1 MEAKT
6 IGKFIAV
13 LRKANGMTQKELAE
27 RLNVSD
33 KAVSRWERDES
44 LPDLT
49 LIPVIAELF
58 GVTTDELLRGERN
71 PAGEPASAARPSP
84 RTEKQ
89 IAHILSDG
97 KTKLL
102 TRSMLSVGL
111 SLAGLLGAMVMN
123 FGFNRAY
130 IGFFVGCLFYVAAL
144 LCEAVF
150 CILAHAGTNGE
161 DFQGE
166 ELNDFRRFLL
176 RTAKAVMGL
185 AVVLL
190 GATVPLIAIPYDT
203 YQGLVG
209 ITWLA
214 YGLLFGL
221 LAAALWG
228 ILTMVV
234 SRTAEKRGFYRIS
247 EEEATRRTKL
257 WKARGKTLGVTAL
270 VMVVT
275 LVGQLM
281 FNGNAEAADLVQ
293 GTVFTDFE
301 SFRTYMATEPEP
313 DDAVG
318 DGDVTLGPVESD
330 IEVVW
335 DEETAAEKNG
345 TGEEDST
352 GEEIYLADLE
362 GPDGTVLEYEWR
374 NTDVWEVLTS
384 GEGDSWTVR
393 VLTVEDFTTA
403 SHIRTVVG
411 NVFSVAYVV
420 ELAAGLLWYR
430 HELKK
435 RKLS

>member
-71 PAGEPASAARPSP
+71 PAGEPAGAARPSP

-130 IGFFVGCLFYVAAL
+130 IGFFVGCLFYVAAI

-150 CILAHAGTNGE
+150 CILAQAGTNGE
-161 DFQGE
+161 EFQGE
-166 ELNDFRRFLL
+166 ALNGFRRFLL
-176 RTAKAVMGL
+176 RTAKAVVGL

-203 YQGLVG
+203 YQGILGV
-209 ITWLA
+209 TWLA
-214 YGLLFGL
+214 YGLMFGL
-221 LAAALWG
+221 LAAVLWG
-228 ILTMVV
+228 ILTIVV
-234 SRTAEKRGFYRIS
+234 SRTAEKRGFYHIS
-247 EEEATRRTKL
+247 EAEATRRTNL

-270 VMVVT
+270 VMALT

-281 FNGNAEAADLVQ
+281 FNENASAEQLVQ

-301 SFRTYMATEPEP
+301 RFQTYMATEPEP
-313 DDAVG
+313 DDEVWDEESAV
-318 DGDVTLGPVESD
+318 GPVESD
-330 IEVVW
+330 ITVRVPGYEEAVAEEEEGDTEV
-335 DEETAAEKNG
+335 
-345 TGEEDST
+345 EDVL
-352 GEEIYLADLE
+352 EEIE
-362 GPDGTVLEYEWR
+362 GPDGTTLEYEWR
-374 NTDVWEVLTS
+374 NTDVWLVSTS

-393 VLTVEDFTTA
+393 VLTEEDFAEA
-403 SHIRTVVG
+403 SRIHTVVS
-411 NVFSVAYVV
+411 NIFSVAYVV
-420 ELAAGLLWYR
+420 ELAVGLLWYR